1 MDPSQDEGNC
11 QQDSEK
17 TADTEKMNVTEEQ
30 MLLEHMEDK
39 RMSHV
44 WTVYSW
50 RMRLNSCSPQ
60 AVKIFGQRKSVL
72 YIKCTFTVQLCL
84 INVILF
90 LTSTISAEINRVNK
104 TTVSNVFFTIL
115 SLSQIRKER
124 FQKSTHVKRGYS
136 DESVIIYR

>member
-72 YIKCTFTVQLCL
+72 YIHC
-84 INVILF
+84 
-90 LTSTISAEINRVNK
+90 
-104 TTVSNVFFTIL
+104 TTVSHKCDFIFNINYFCRNKQSEQDYCL
-115 SLSQIRKER
+115 
-124 FQKSTHVKRGYS
+124 
-136 DESVIIYR
+136 